1 MTASLWMTTTQV
13 AKESGRH
20 RDSVIKAL
28 NSDLL
33 TGTQSHPK
41 ASWRISRQ
49 AFQAWMKK
57 GAPVDTPAKAR
68 LRRSA

>member
-1 MTASLWMTTTQV
+1 MTPSLWMSTTQV
-13 AKESGRH
+13 AQESGRH

-28 NSDLL
+28 NSGLL
-33 TGTQSHPK
+33 TGTQSHPR

-68 LRRSA
+68 MRRAS